1 MFKDKK
7 LERKWVSEDPKEV
20 LHVWRLK
27 RERVAKDEVGDRG
40 RNQTLPTML
49 ENLDSVCGWSSHLGS
64 VWEL

>member
-49 ENLDSVCGWSSHLGS
+49 ENLDSVCG
-64 VWEL
+64 